1 MRLDVGLLAVWLC
14 AALASGQMADS
25 RPGGTVPALDSERA
39 PKAPP
44 FLFFTADEIARARQN
59 AKTASLKPV
68 FEALKSKADEALTLK
83 LEPFSTDWWHQAK
96 TKTWADTYPEVFL
109 HTWVEPMRVA
119 TSLDSLVRYALIAD
133 DERAW
138 TKAEEVL
145 LHLAS
150 FSFEPEHFDVGMNY
164 SVWSISVLRAYD
176 ALYPRRT
183 ADERR
188 RLDDFF
194 TRLGRAVLRND
205 AYWIANNVGGGI
217 NNHLAWHKMMLGL
230 LGLFYDQRP
239 MVDYCLH
246 GPRGLIELLELGSTD
261 DGLWCEGAL
270 TYHFAAIA
278 PMTLFADAARRCG
291 YREDLF
297 TMTVADGRTLKQ
309 TLDSMFGVL
318 FPDGT
323 IPPIGDAYGR
333 RPNLAEN
340 PVYEYGWAAW
350 RDPAYAWLLS
360 RSKARTVEALFV
372 PPLPEDSLT
381 ASGATGSLSAHA
393 PAGKPP
399 VAPASAETHNTS
411 SKLVPPSIA
420 SRLFPEHGYAFLRTR
435 RDAGYWDSDARC
447 AMLTYDR
454 SGVHSHADKLSLM
467 LFGCGKLLLPDV
479 EGRATVPHAFSS
491 RIQNELNRGGLSQNT
506 VMIDGRDQ
514 RGTPDRLDLIEYRD
528 LPAEK
533 RITAA
538 DRRGVLYEGV
548 RQQRTICLT
557 DGYCLD
563 VFQVVCDSPR
573 QIDWILHILDEKA
586 QRTAGPETRPCE
598 PPGKDE
604 AWAWLH
610 DFRSSWQDP
619 AWHVTWRSGD
629 VYLRLDT
636 MAGPGTEVVECGY
649 PATDE
654 PATGRIPMLI
664 VRRKAASAIL
674 VAVYTCGR
682 STPGEVKLTALPD
695 RDGRLAYEVETPGG
709 RGVHLVPRLTGPK

>member
-1 MRLDVGLLAVWLC
+1 MRWNAGFLAVALSG
-14 AALASGQMADS
+14 AAAWGQTAGS
-25 RPGGTVPALDSERA
+25 PPGITVPALDSARVGRA
-39 PKAPP
+39 AP
-44 FLFFTADEIARARQN
+44 FLFSTDEETATARRN
-59 AKTASLKPV
+59 AKAASLRSVLESLRSKAHEAQSLKP
-68 FEALKSKADEALTLK
+68 
-83 LEPFSTDWWHQAK
+83 EPFPTRWWQEAK
-96 TKTWADTYPEVFL
+96 TKNWADTYPEVFL
-109 HTWVEPMRVA
+109 HTWVEPMRLA
-119 TSLDSLVRYALIAD
+119 GPLDSLTRYALIAD

-138 TKAEEVL
+138 AKARELL
-145 LHLAS
+145 LHLAG
-150 FSFEPEHFDVGMNY
+150 FSFVPEHFDVGMNY
-164 SVWSISVLRAYD
+164 SVWGISVLRAYD
-176 ALYPRRT
+176 ALRPRLT

-230 LGLFYDQRP
+230 LGLFYEQPP

-246 GPRGLIELLELGSTD
+246 GPRGLVELLELGLTD

-297 TMTVADGRTLKQ
+297 TMTAADGRTLKQ
-309 TLDSMFGVL
+309 AFDSMFGVL

-333 RPNLAEN
+333 RPALADN
-340 PVYEYGWAAW
+340 PIYEYGWAAW
-350 RDPAYAWLLS
+350 RNPAFAWLLS
-360 RSKARTVEALFV
+360 RAKERTAEALFV
-372 PPLPEDSLT
+372 PPLP
-381 ASGATGSLSAHA
+381 GQ
-393 PAGKPP
+393 
-399 VAPASAETHNTS
+399 
-411 SKLVPPSIA
+411 PPSPPIA

-435 RDAGYWDSDARC
+435 RDAEYWDSDASC

-454 SGVHSHADKLSLM
+454 SGVHSNADKLGLM
-467 LFGCGKLLLPDV
+467 LFGCGRLLLPDV
-479 EGRATVPHAFSS
+479 EGKATVPHAFSS

-514 RGTPDRLDLIEYRD
+514 RGTPDLLTLIEYHD

-533 RITAA
+533 RVTAA

-557 DGYCLD
+557 EGYCLD
-563 VFQVVCDSPR
+563 VFQVMCDSPR
-573 QIDWILHILDEKA
+573 QIDWIMHILDEKTK
-586 QRTAGPETRPCE
+586 RTAGPETRPCE
-598 PPGKDE
+598 PLGKDG
-604 AWAWLH
+604 AWAWLR
-610 DFRSSWQDP
+610 DFRSSRQDRQ
-619 AWHVTWRSGD
+619 WHAAWRSGD
-629 VYLRLDT
+629 VHLRLD
-636 MAGPGTEVVECGY
+636 MPGCPGTEIVECGY

-664 VRRKAASAIL
+664 VRRKAASTVFA
-674 VAVYTCGR
+674 AVYTFGR
-682 STPGEVKLTALPD
+682 SGPGDVTLTVLPD
-695 RDGRLAYEVETPGG
+695 RDGRLAFEVEAPAG
-709 RGVHLVPRLTGPK
+709 RGVHLVPRLAPPG